1 MAKLYPPIL
10 EGVLPAF
17 YSDTITD
24 TEGEVIRI
32 TLPFSM
38 NRAVSG
44 NQVGGF
50 ALKIK
55 TVQSSSYLYTAQ
67 IYNPLYYQ
75 LNDATWVEIVLHT
88 SIEEENK
95 IIQKLKVGQFYKF
108 QLAYIAADEK
118 IKNNLQ
124 DQFAK
129 GLLTLED
136 FNNEM
141 SKIGE
146 IGHYSTVGVA
156 KYTTKPD
163 IHINDFERGF
173 INIHKYKYTGFYSQ
187 KDKDITE
194 RVYTYRFDVYDS
206 MNNIIAT
213 SGDCLHNSSN
223 DVELYESYDEFELN
237 RDLEFNKNYYI
248 KYTIVTNNLLELSTP
263 RYRIMQKA
271 TIDPEILTEVFAKMN
286 YNNGYI
292 DISLKGIKDE
302 DDMETTVTGSFLLC
316 RADDEHN
323 FTNWEEI
330 SRFKLAGQF
339 PSRWLWRDYT
349 GQQGK
354 TYQYSLQQYNDKDLY
369 SNRLLSNIVYC
380 DFEDAFLFDG
390 ERQLKIRYNPKISS
404 FKAALQETKVNTI
417 GSKHPFIFRNG
428 RAYSHEFPISG
439 LISYQMDEEN
449 LFIDNSYETLTR
461 KSTKSL
467 EEKIFSQT
475 DLSSDNITK
484 ERNFKLAVLEWLN
497 NGKPKLFR
505 SPTEGNYITRL
516 MNSSLT
522 PNDTLGRM
530 IHSFSSTAYEIADCN
545 YENLAYY
552 GFINLKD
559 PEVPQLRWKTIEF
572 SAKDENGKY
581 IYQAGQVLNKNSI
594 YTVRFTDMMP
604 GDMIHITFEDDT
616 QEDIQIGVTGSYYI
630 DTGVPIRAIVLNKNN
645 VNQKRNL
652 NLQGSMTYSY
662 YSIQPNLFDKIDYV
676 SVTEVPTQ
684 QFIGEHNVI
693 REIEYV
699 YDSKSRTWLKNPK
712 VDILEFYYIFAQ
724 KRSTE
729 NVVYN
734 NAKFYQDK
742 ACTLEINEKNADLFT
757 LYKAGYWSQGPG
769 LSSEGNLGYNP
780 SRSKWTFNVQGYK
793 DFANNKYYQNIS
805 DYKPLLQIN
814 DNIISVEDTLTFDV
828 KKIGKLQT
836 LLSGNGVTLEVAYQV
851 RNIDYNIENNKGY
864 PNLIAAK
871 EKYQT
876 LINEF
881 KKYFSELEQA
891 GIIDQKR
898 INAEFNKEQEKN
910 KLENNKESLSQ
921 EEYQERLQNINN
933 KYNLIIQ
940 NAKEE
945 YNNYIDLDTVPKKG
959 VADAQWEY
967 NQRNLIR
974 LAYDQYILE
983 LIKAQEEERKA
994 EGLL

>member
-32 TLPFSM
+32 TIPFSM
-38 NRAVSG
+38 NRAVSS

-88 SIEEENK
+88 NIEEENK

-136 FNNEM
+136 FHNEM

-146 IGHYSTVGVA
+146 IGHYSTVGIA

-271 TIDPEILTEVFAKMN
+271 TVDPEILTEVIAAVN
-286 YNNGYI
+286 YNNGYT

-316 RADDEHN
+316 RADSEHN
-323 FTNWEEI
+323 FTNWQEI
-330 SRFKLAGQF
+330 SRFKLVGQF

-349 GQQGK
+349 GEQGK

-390 ERQLKIRYNPKISS
+390 ERQLKIKYNPKVSS
-404 FKAALQETKVNTI
+404 FKATLQETKVNTI

-428 RAYSHEFPISG
+428 KAYSHEFPISG

-449 LFIDNSYETLTR
+449 LFSNEYPLSPIRKTTGASQNDNFSMTALN
-461 KSTKSL
+461 STNMS
-467 EEKIFSQT
+467 
-475 DLSSDNITK
+475 K
-484 ERNFKLAVLEWLN
+484 ERNFKLQVLEWLN

-505 SPTEGNYITRL
+505 SPSEGNYIIRL
-516 MNSSLT
+516 MNVSLA
-522 PNDTLGRM
+522 PNDQLGRM
-530 IHSFSSTAYEIADCN
+530 IHTFNSTAYEIADCT

-552 GFINLKD
+552 DFIKLNN
-559 PEVPQLRWKTIEF
+559 PETPQLKWKTIEF
-572 SAKDENGKY
+572 SAKDENDKY
-581 IYQAGQVLNKNSI
+581 IYQAGQILNNHPI
-594 YTVRFTDMMP
+594 HTVRFSDMIP
-604 GDMIHITFEDDT
+604 GDIIHITFSDDT

-630 DTGVPIRAIVLNKNN
+630 DTGVPIRAIVLDNDNATN
-645 VNQKRNL
+645 SRNL
-652 NLQGSMTYSY
+652 NRQGSMTYSY
-662 YSIQPNLFDKIDYV
+662 YSIYSNLFDKIDYV
-676 SVTEVPTQ
+676 TVTEVPTH
-684 QFIGEHNVI
+684 QFIGEHNI
-693 REIEYV
+693 IQEIEYV
-699 YDSKSRTWLKNPK
+699 YHPVRKEWVKNPK
-712 VDILEFYYIFAQ
+712 IDILEFYYIYAS
-724 KRSTE
+724 KRSIE
-729 NVVYN
+729 KVVHQDNKY
-734 NAKFYQDK
+734 YQDK
-742 ACTLEINEKNADLFT
+742 QCLKEINELNADLFT
-757 LYKAGYWSQGPG
+757 LYQVGYWEQG
-769 LSSEGNLGYNP
+769 SISNMGNIGYNP
-780 SRSKWTFNVQGYK
+780 GRQNWTFNIEGYQ
-793 DFANNKYYQNIS
+793 DFSNNKYYHSKEN
-805 DYKPLLQIN
+805 YKPEIQIN
-814 DNIISVEDTLTFDV
+814 DNIISVEDIQIFDIERMGKV
-828 KKIGKLQT
+828 KQLICK
-836 LLSGNGVTLEVAYQV
+836 NGANMEVAYQV
-851 RNIDYNIENNKGY
+851 RNINYNIENDESFSKLIETKNTY
-864 PNLIAAK
+864 HNLVNSLK
-871 EKYQT
+871 EH
-876 LINEF
+876 LINFEN
-881 KKYFSELEQA
+881 YSL
-891 GIIDQKR
+891 DDYD
-898 INAEFNKEQEKN
+898 KEQQLRKSI
-910 KLENNKESLSQ
+910 KEAYN
-921 EEYQERLQNINN
+921 EYIVA
-933 KYNLIIQ
+933 LI
-940 NAKEE
+940 
-945 YNNYIDLDTVPKKG
+945 D
-959 VADAQWEY
+959 
-967 NQRNLIR
+967 
-974 LAYDQYILE
+974 
-983 LIKAQEEERKA
+983 AQEEERKA